1 MAEEEI
7 PDELGDEAEGEGL
20 TEGLEKKKISGK
32 KIVIGV
38 AAVLLL
44 VVAGTVGF
52 LMMGP
57 SAEEEEAARLA
68 AEQLKIEQAKPTFVD
83 LPEILVNL
91 NSGGRKASY
100 LKIRISL
107 ELESDQDVPLLED
120 RMPRVIDHFQV
131 YLRELRQEDID
142 GSAGMFRLKEELLR
156 RVNASVAPVH
166 VKDILF
172 RELLVQ

>member
-7 PDELGDEAEGEGL
+7 PDDLDEGVEGDGL
-20 TEGLEKKKISGK
+20 TEGLEKKKFSGK
-32 KIVIGV
+32 KIVIAVG
-38 AAVLLL
+38 AVLLL
-44 VVAGTVGF
+44 GIIGAVVF
-52 LMMGP
+52 FMMGP
-57 SAEEEEAARLA
+57 SAEEEEAAKAA
-68 AEQLKIEQAKPTFVD
+68 AEQLELEEAKPTFFD
-83 LPEILVNL
+83 MPEILVNL

-100 LKIRISL
+100 LKVRISL
-107 ELESDQDVPLLED
+107 ELDKAEDLPQLEE
-120 RMPRVIDHFQV
+120 RLPRVIDHFQV

-156 RVNASVAPVH
+156 RVNASVAPVQ